1 MQQENEEVRAFD
13 VNGEEVE
20 LSTIDLT
27 ETDSDAD
34 IGDDPLYE
42 DDGVSEEEGS
52 AQEMDTIPNQVTVT
66 LPRDLLERVFA
77 RAGIDLPGTMGAAEI
92 IEALASAF
100 SD

>member
-42 DDGVSEEEGS
+42 DNGVPEVEGS
-52 AQEMDTIPNQVTVT
+52 AQVMDTIPNQVTVT

-92 IEALASAF
+92 IEALESAF